1 MVAAIAAPAGA
12 QSGNTAATQHPAGW
26 WIAERD
32 PAGHTRITFDAVYP
46 DPNSDLSLL
55 EGSITAAQFASL
67 EVTRPLDERR
77 APSNVRIGD
86 AFDLRWSGQT
96 VRVRITA
103 LFALHGGYDLKIGAD
118 VAADPAGE
126 AKLAAGGCGYFL
138 ARQARTS
145 PAPATE
151 SPAVPAL
158 FPTNLP
164 GALQAQIG
172 AMLTPRAL
180 QAAADTLAKSPDP
193 KNPYE
198 GWLHRFLASTP
209 AAPRLDIQGVRLTG
223 TVGERYFVRAE
234 WSADGKATFVL
245 GAWVKLDP
253 APSILSVD
261 MTALDAVQSGFDCC
275 SPSEPVMP
283 MDEAFPRLLC
293 AVDMGNGRTGVFR
306 KYTAF
311 EAAGIELDEYTD
323 ASGLTPT
330 GLFVPFM

>member
-1 MVAAIAAPAGA
+1 VVAAIVAPAGA
-12 QSGNTAATQHPAGW
+12 QSGKTTATQHPAGW
-26 WIAERD
+26 WLAERD

-46 DPNSDLSLL
+46 DPESDLSLL
-55 EGSITAAQFASL
+55 DGSITAAQFAAL
-67 EVTRPLDERR
+67 EATRPLDERR

-103 LFALHGGYDLKIGAD
+103 LFALHSEYDLKIGAD

-158 FPTNLP
+158 FPANLP
-164 GALQAQIG
+164 AALQAQIG
-172 AMLTPRAL
+172 AMLTPRARKL
-180 QAAADTLAKSPDP
+180 AADTLAKSADP
-193 KNPYE
+193 QNPNE
-198 GWLHRFLASTP
+198 GWLHRFLVSTP
-209 AAPRLDIQGVRLTG
+209 AAPRLDIQGVRLAAA
-223 TVGERYFVRAE
+223 GERYFVRAE

-261 MTALDAVQSGFDCC
+261 MTALDAEQSGFDCC
-275 SPSEPVMP
+275 YPLGPVTP
-283 MDEAFPRLLC
+283 MDEAYPRLLC
-293 AVDMGNGRTGVFR
+293 TVDLGNGRTGVIR
-306 KYTAF
+306 RHIAY
-311 EAAGIELDEYTD
+311 ESGGIELDEYTD